1 MRNKKFFL
9 LSLKALA
16 PSFCSFYLKIDFYAI
31 KLIVPFET
39 TLKHQV
45 LNFNMQKNKLLMEI
59 GLSSYESA
67 AYISLLKLGVSEASA
82 IYKDAEVPYGK
93 IYSVL
98 DSLVEKGFA
107 EVQSSRPKK
116 FRGIEPDVALD
127 TFFEKNKAK
136 VENELKTL
144 HLAIDELKPILMS
157 TTSLKTKDE
166 IFWTTAVTETEIKK
180 FVISQFSEAKK
191 SVCVIPNF
199 YGVPVLTIIF
209 AEFVKALERG
219 VKINML
225 VSPQFNNFV
234 SFLSK
239 KDEKT
244 LKILKKNL
252 EIKSVRDTNSY
263 FGIIDNNLVIL
274 LQPHPL
280 DKNQLISVVKIWDA
294 DLAKSLQKEFD
305 TMWKTGKILELREKV
320 TK

>member
-1 MRNKKFFL
+1 MKSTFDNVCEFSRHN
-9 LSLKALA
+9 
-16 PSFCSFYLKIDFYAI
+16 PQ
-31 KLIVPFET
+31 VPFET
-39 TLKHQV
+39 TLRYQD
-45 LNFNMQKNKLLMEI
+45 LNFDMQKTKLLKGI
-59 GLSSYESA
+59 GLSTYESA
-67 AYISLLKLGVSEASA
+67 VYLSLLKLGVSEAST
-82 IYKDAEVPYGK
+82 IHKDAEVPYGK
-93 IYSVL
+93 VYSIL
-98 DSLVEKGFA
+98 DSLVEKGFV
-107 EVQSSRPKK
+107 EVQRSRPKK
-116 FRGIEPDVALD
+116 FRGVEPDVALD
-127 TFFEKNKAK
+127 AFFEKNKVK

-144 HLAIDELKPILMS
+144 HLAIDELKPMLMS

-180 FVISQFSEAKK
+180 FVISLFSEAKK

-199 YGVPVLTIIF
+199 YGVPILTIIF

-234 SFLSK
+234 SFLSR

-252 EIKSVRDTNSY
+252 EIRSVRNTNSY

-280 DKNQLISVVKIWDA
+280 DKNRLISVMKILDA
-294 DLAKSLQKEFD
+294 DLAKSLRKEFD
-305 TMWKTGKILELREKV
+305 IMWKAGEILELGEKV
-320 TK
+320 AE